1 MLFVPSRIW
10 LINIVL
16 TALVVFFGILSVD
29 VWTGKPPAVHDRSD
43 VTDAKAHPPVK
54 KVTSRIT
61 PPPANYDIVAEKN
74 LFSPDRM
81 ASTTGASDQPQP
93 QISGHKIFLYG
104 VVEMAGQ
111 KQALVNHPLTGEVP
125 GTRGQTEDQW
135 VKEGDLIGNLKVAQ
149 IGQEKIVLVEDG
161 QRYEIFL
168 HDENKPARRQNPGA
182 RPPAAPTVV
191 VTGAE
196 PKAPAPAAVSS
207 AAQPPSRPAPAPEPD
222 AAKEEKKK
230 QVTEDGYEIVETPFG
245 PFKRRIK

>member
-1 MLFVPSRIW
+1 MLFVSSRIW

-16 TALVVFFGILSVD
+16 TVLVVFFGILSVD
-29 VWTGKPPAVHDRSD
+29 VWTGNGPAVHDRSEAA
-43 VTDAKAHPPVK
+43 DAKAHPPVK
-54 KVTSRIT
+54 KVVNRIT
-61 PPPANYDIVAEKN
+61 PPAANYDIVAEKN

-81 ASTTGASDQPQP
+81 SSTTGASDQPQP

-104 VVEMAGQ
+104 VVQMAGQ
-111 KQALVNHPLTGEVP
+111 KQALINHPIPGEVP
-125 GTRGQTEDQW
+125 GARGQTEDQW
-135 VKEGDLIGNLKVAQ
+135 VKTGDRIGNLKVAQ
-149 IGQEKIVLVEDG
+149 IGEEKIVMVEDG

-168 HDENKPARRQNPGA
+168 HDENKPARRQNPVT

-196 PKAPAPAAVSS
+196 PKAPAPAAAGNAVP
-207 AAQPPSRPAPAPEPD
+207 PPSQPASAPEPA